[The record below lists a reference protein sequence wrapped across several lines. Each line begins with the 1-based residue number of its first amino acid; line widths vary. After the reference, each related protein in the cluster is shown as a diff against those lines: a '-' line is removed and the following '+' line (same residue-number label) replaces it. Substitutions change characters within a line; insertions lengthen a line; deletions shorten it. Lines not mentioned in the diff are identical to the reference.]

1 MYFFQYKCKHFT
13 KYATIHW
20 KCQSSCYKSTKR
32 CVQTVKLNSLKEI
45 CVFIWVFERT
55 SFADSFS
62 VLILFWLCT
71 FIASPT
77 AVTQPHHFLFYIL
90 AIQHVI
96 KIIFRSLESLV
107 QIVSYFL
114 YILSLSLSP
123 SLLEFICLTF
133 NNIRIYVTTF
143 GKHIKYE
150 RYLTHLWP
158 ERHVAHFMLF
168 FPYRKQLCD
177 SVQNVKNY
185 LFALKDHP

>member
-1 MYFFQYKCKHFT
+1 MYCTKCFNISPFCSMYFFQYKCKHFT

-77 AVTQPHHFLFYIL
+77 AVTQPHQFLFYIL

-114 YILSLSLSP
+114 YILSLSLFSLSLSP
-123 SLLEFICLTF
+123 RIYMLNFQYYTNLC
-133 NNIRIYVTTF
+133 NNIWKTHQIWAVPHAFMAGTSRCPFYVIF
-143 GKHIKYE
+143 SI
-150 RYLTHLWP
+150 
-158 ERHVAHFMLF
+158 
-168 FPYRKQLCD
+168 
-177 SVQNVKNY
+177 
-185 LFALKDHP
+185 

>member
-1 MYFFQYKCKHFT
+1 MCFHL
-13 KYATIHW
+13 
-20 KCQSSCYKSTKR
+20 S
-32 CVQTVKLNSLKEI
+32 
-45 CVFIWVFERT
+45 FERT

-114 YILSLSLSP
+114 YVLSLSP

-168 FPYRKQLCD
+168 FSIQKTIVLFISKYRKIFICIERSSLRTVIFVYVE
-177 SVQNVKNY
+177 SKI
-185 LFALKDHP
+185 

>member
-1 MYFFQYKCKHFT
+1 MYYKCCDISLFCSIYFCQYKYTLLT

-77 AVTQPHHFLFYIL
+77 TVTQPHHFLFYIL

-114 YILSLSLSP
+114 YILSLFLSP

-143 GKHIKYE
+143 GKHIK
-150 RYLTHLWP
+150 
-158 ERHVAHFMLF
+158 
-168 FPYRKQLCD
+168 
-177 SVQNVKNY
+177 
-185 LFALKDHP
+185 